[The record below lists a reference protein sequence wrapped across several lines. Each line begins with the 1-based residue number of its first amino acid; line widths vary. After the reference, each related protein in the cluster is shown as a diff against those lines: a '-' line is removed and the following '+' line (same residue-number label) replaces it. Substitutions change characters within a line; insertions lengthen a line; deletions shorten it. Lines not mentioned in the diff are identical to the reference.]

1 MESKSIQEIIMAQRA
16 YFAKGHTLDVEFRK
30 RQLIKLRQSV
40 KKYEE
45 EILEALKRDLNKPRF
60 EAYGTEIG
68 LVLDEAKFALRH
80 LKSWA
85 KPKRVPTSVI
95 NFPSI
100 SRIYPE
106 PYGVTLIMSPW
117 NYPVLLTLDPLVG
130 AISAGNC
137 AVVKPSNYS
146 PHVSAVLKK
155 MLGEIYCPEYVAVVE
170 GGREENKSLLEQ
182 KFDLIFFTGSVSVG
196 KMVMESASKNL
207 TPVCLELG
215 GKSPCIVDGTAD
227 IALAAKRIVWGKY
240 LNAGQTCVAP
250 DYLYVQEEVKDEL
263 LERMKHYIKRFYGE
277 DAQCSENFPRIV
289 NQKHFERLAGF
300 LENGEVV
307 CGGVFDRERLQ
318 IAPSI
323 LDGVTWSSPVMQEEI
338 FGPILPVLTF
348 RDLRQAVEEIKE
360 RPKPLAGYLFTGSRE
375 NERYLLQ
382 HLSFGGGCV
391 NDTVMHLVSSH
402 MPFGGVGNSGMG
414 GYHGKDS
421 FLAFSHRKSV
431 LKKARWLD
439 MPMRYA
445 PYKDLYYRVMKGLLK

>member
-1 MESKSIQEIIMAQRA
+1 MESKSIQDIIKAQRA
-16 YFAKGHTLDVEFRK
+16 YFAKGQTLDVEFRR
-30 RQLIKLRQSV
+30 RQLAKLRQGV

-45 EILEALKRDLNKPRF
+45 DILEALKRDLNKPRF

-68 LVLDEAKFALRH
+68 LVLDEARFALRH

-85 KPKRVPTSVI
+85 KPKRVPTSII

-146 PHVSAVLKK
+146 PHVSALLKK
-155 MLGEIYCPEYVAVVE
+155 MLGEIYPPEYVAVVE

-196 KMVMESASKNL
+196 KLVMESASQNL

-250 DYLYVQEEVKDEL
+250 DYLYVQEEVKEEL
-263 LERMKHYIKRFYGE
+263 LEKMKHYIKKFYGE
-277 DAQCSENFPRIV
+277 DAQRSESFPRIV
-289 NQKHFERLAGF
+289 NQKHFERLAGL
-300 LENGEVV
+300 LESGEVV
-307 CGGVFDRERLQ
+307 CGGAYDRERLQ

-323 LDGVTWSSPVMQEEI
+323 LDGVTWDSPVMQEEI

-375 NERYLLQ
+375 NERYLLG

-431 LKKARWLD
+431 LKKATWMD

-445 PYKDLYYRVMKGLLK
+445 PYKDLYYRVMRKLLN

>member
-1 MESKSIQEIIMAQRA
+1 MENKTIQDIIKAQRA
-16 YFAKGHTLDVEFRK
+16 YFAKGQTLDVEFRQ
-30 RQLIKLRQSV
+30 RQLVKLRQAI

-45 EILEALKRDLNKPRF
+45 EILEALKKDLNKPQF

-68 LVLDEAKFALRH
+68 LVLDEAKFALKH
-80 LKSWA
+80 LRGWA
-85 KPKRVPTSVI
+85 KPRRVRTSII
-95 NFPSI
+95 NFPSD

-106 PYGVTLIMSPW
+106 PYGVALIMSPW

-146 PHVSAVLKK
+146 PHVSAIIKK
-155 MLGEIYCPEYVAVVE
+155 MLGEIYPPEYVAVVE
-170 GGREENKSLLEQ
+170 GGREENQSLLKQ
-182 KFDLIFFTGSVSVG
+182 HFDLIFFTGSVSVG
-196 KMVMESASKNL
+196 RMVMEAASRNL

-227 IALAAKRIVWGKY
+227 ISLAAKRIVWGKF

-250 DYLYVQEEVKDEL
+250 DYLYVQEDVKEEL
-263 LERMKHYIKRFYGE
+263 LEKMIHYIKKFYGE
-277 DAQCSENFPRIV
+277 DAQHSEEFPRIV
-289 NQKHFERLAGF
+289 NQKHFERLLG
-300 LENGEVV
+300 LLGSGEVV
-307 CGGVFDRERLQ
+307 CGGGFDRTRLQ
-318 IAPSI
+318 MAPTI
-323 LDGVTWSSPVMQEEI
+323 LDGVSWESPIMQEEI

-348 RDLRQAVEEIKE
+348 RDLREAVEIVKE
-360 RPKPLAGYLFTGSRE
+360 RPKPLAGYLFTSNRE
-375 NERYLLQ
+375 NERYLLK

-391 NDTVMHLVSSH
+391 NDTIMHLVSSH

-445 PYKDLYYRVMKGLLK
+445 PYKELYYRVMKALLK